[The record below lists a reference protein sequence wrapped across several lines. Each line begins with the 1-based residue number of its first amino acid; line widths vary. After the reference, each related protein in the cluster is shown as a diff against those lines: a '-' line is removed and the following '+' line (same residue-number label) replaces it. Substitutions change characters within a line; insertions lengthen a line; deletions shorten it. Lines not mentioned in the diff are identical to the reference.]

1 MPNIARVSDS
11 SRTRLMA
18 LKRTVPG
25 AAQGKGDGV
34 VDMAELVG
42 NTEGFADSG

>member
-1 MPNIARVSDS
+1 MPNSARVSDS
-11 SRTRLMA
+11 SCIRWMV
-18 LKRTVPG
+18 LKRIVPG

>member
-1 MPNIARVSDS
+1 MLLTFA
-11 SRTRLMA
+11 
-18 LKRTVPG
+18 VP
-25 AAQGKGDGV
+25 AAGQGKGDGV

>member
-1 MPNIARVSDS
+1 MIMLTLAVSGS
-11 SRTRLMA
+11 
-18 LKRTVPG
+18 G
-25 AAQGKGDGV
+25 QGKGDGV